1 MIRKFGTKLTTMTVL
16 CTDSVYLVNI
26 NNLFFQIETL
36 EEKRERG
43 EVLDSDQ
50 QAKLL
55 RKRDVVIQLEQ
66 VEAKKKTLG
75 C

>member
-1 MIRKFGTKLTTMTVL
+1 MTVL

-26 NNLFFQIETL
+26 NNLFFKIETL

>member
-1 MIRKFGTKLTTMTVL
+1 M
-16 CTDSVYLVNI
+16 YLVNI

-75 C
+75 H

>member
-1 MIRKFGTKLTTMTVL
+1 MIRKFRTNLTTTSVL

-75 C
+75 H

>member
-1 MIRKFGTKLTTMTVL
+1 M
-16 CTDSVYLVNI
+16 CTDCVYLVNI

-43 EVLDSDQ
+43 EILDSDQ

-66 VEAKKKTLG
+66 VEAKKKALG
-75 C
+75 R

>member
-1 MIRKFGTKLTTMTVL
+1 M
-16 CTDSVYLVNI
+16 
-26 NNLFFQIETL
+26 L

-75 C
+75 HWRVSLQVQFAIIHNSQFPLLYLHACIATYA